1 MTLYKILIVDDH
13 ELVRRGLR
21 SILDQDPRFN
31 LIGEATT
38 GQEAIELVDHI
49 KPDLILLD
57 LLLPDMNGIEVC
69 EQITKSH
76 PEIAII
82 ILTAFIDR
90 HRVDACLRA
99 GARGY
104 LLKDAENLDLPAQ
117 LITALKG
124 HHVLDPRATDL
135 LTDYVRRQPVGTQVL
150 TPREISIL
158 RLISEGCTNKEIGDQ
173 LNLSENTVKGHV
185 KEILGKTNAKTR
197 VQAVLIAKNK
207 GIL

>member
-1 MTLYKILIVDDH
+1 MTLHKVLIVDDH

-31 LIGEATT
+31 LVGEATT
-38 GQEAIELVDHI
+38 GLEAIQLVDKI
-49 KPDLILLD
+49 QPDLILLD

-69 EQITKSH
+69 ERIIKFH
-76 PEIAII
+76 PDIAII

-90 HRVDACLRA
+90 NRVDACLRA

-104 LLKDAENLDLPAQ
+104 LLKDAENLDLTTQ
-117 LITALKG
+117 LMIALKG

-135 LTDYVRRQPVGTQVL
+135 LTDYVRRQPAGTQML
-150 TPREISIL
+150 TSRENSIL
-158 RLISEGCTNKEIGDQ
+158 RLIAEGCTNKEIGDQ

-185 KEILGKTNAKTR
+185 KEILGKTSAKTR
-197 VQAVLIAKNK
+197 IQAVLIAKQK
-207 GIL
+207 GIM